1 MTNRFI
7 KSLAVVMVLGFVAI
21 VSTQNAYAGKGTR
34 NFVYGALA
42 GVAGLAAINSLS
54 RGGYY
59 NRGYYNRG
67 YYDRGYYNSSYYNA
81 GYRYRR
87 NYYYNDYSYRRPYY
101 RTYPRTHYRPR
112 HQVQRHRYN
121 GRPVAWSKAWYRY
134 CANKYRSFRRSDG
147 TFQPYKGGR
156 RVCR

>member
-1 MTNRFI
+1 
-7 KSLAVVMVLGFVAI
+7 MVLGLAAI
-21 VSTQNAYAGKGTR
+21 ASTQNAYAGKGTR
-34 NFVYGALA
+34 NFVFGAIA
-42 GVAGLAAINSLS
+42 GVAGVAALNSLS

-67 YYDRGYYNSSYYNA
+67 YYDNGYYNSGYGYRRSYY
-81 GYRYRR
+81 YD
-87 NYYYNDYSYRRPYY
+87 DYSYRRPNYRAYY
-101 RTYPRTHYRPR
+101 RTNYRPR
-112 HQVQRHRYN
+112 YPARRHSYN

-147 TFQPYKGGR
+147 TFQPYNGPR

>member
-1 MTNRFI
+1 
-7 KSLAVVMVLGFVAI
+7 MVLGFAAI

-34 NFVYGALA
+34 NFVYGAIA
-42 GVAGLAAINSLS
+42 GVAGLAALNSLS

-59 NRGYYNRG
+59 NRGYYNQ
-67 YYDRGYYNSSYYNA
+67 GYYNSGYYNT

-87 NYYYNDYSYRRPYY
+87 NYYSDDYYYRQPYY
-101 RTYPRTHYRPR
+101 RSNYRTYYRSR
-112 HQVQRHRYN
+112 HQARRQGYN
-121 GRPVAWSKAWYRY
+121 RRPVAWSRAWYRY

-147 TFQPYKGGR
+147 TFQPYNGGR

>member
-1 MTNRFI
+1 M
-7 KSLAVVMVLGFVAI
+7 ALGFAVIA
-21 VSTQNAYAGKGTR
+21 SSQNAYAGKGTR
-34 NFVYGALA
+34 NFVFGALA
-42 GVAGLAAINSLS
+42 GVAGVAALNSLS

-67 YYDRGYYNSSYYNA
+67 YSNYGYYNT

-101 RTYPRTHYRPR
+101 RSYRRTYYQPR
-112 HQVQRHRYN
+112 HGVRRHVHG
-121 GRPVAWSKAWYRY
+121 GRPAAWSKAWYRY
-134 CANKYRSFRRSDG
+134 CANKYRSFRRADG
-147 TFQPYKGGR
+147 TFKPHNGAR